1 MKLVRNS
8 VFIWVVFLLLTSTIA
23 VGSSHS
29 DFCDDEKSVSYCTEP
44 IVLVTG
50 FGPFD
55 SHEINPSQLI
65 AEALDGQEI
74 YGAQIVGICLPVDF
88 NDSVAVVIQTIE
100 DINPVIVI
108 SIGLAARHRFINV
121 EKLGIN
127 LKRDPYDKENGS
139 RFYRINQN
147 GPFFRQSSIPVR
159 SIAQKLRRAGIPA
172 RQSWF
177 AGTYICNALL
187 YGVLSHITENE
198 LPIKAGFLH
207 VPLLSSQDP
216 RGMEFDTMLDAT
228 KIAIME
234 SLQQL

>member
-1 MKLVRNS
+1 MHSSEILLYRNIIYKIIDMKSVRNS
-8 VFIWVVFLLLTSTIA
+8 VLIGVVFLLLTLTIA

-29 DFCDDEKSVSYCTEP
+29 DFCDDEKSVPYCTEP

-50 FGPFD
+50 FEPFD
-55 SHEINPSQLI
+55 SYEINPSQLI

-74 YGAQIVGICLPVDF
+74 YGMQIVGICLPVDF

-100 DINPVIVI
+100 YINPVIVI
-108 SIGLAARHRFINV
+108 SIGLAARHRLI
-121 EKLGIN
+121 
-127 LKRDPYDKENGS
+127 
-139 RFYRINQN
+139 YRINPCN
-147 GPFFRQSSIPVR
+147 PFFRPSSIPVR

-177 AGTYICNALL
+177 AGTYICNSLL

-216 RGMEFDTMLDAT
+216 RGMEFDTMLEAT
-228 KIAIME
+228 KIAIIE